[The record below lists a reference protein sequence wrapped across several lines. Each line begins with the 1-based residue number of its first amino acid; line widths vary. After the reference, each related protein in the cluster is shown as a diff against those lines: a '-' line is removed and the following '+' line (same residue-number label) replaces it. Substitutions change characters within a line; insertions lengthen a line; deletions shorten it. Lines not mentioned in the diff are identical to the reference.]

1 MKINKNKN
9 YYQLGVALIY
19 SLAAFT
25 PLDLFEAFNSNV
37 ELISPGIAL
46 VQVIGYISCFSIVFD
61 YANSK
66 YLKKFPWILMAISLA
81 GAFLTPFYL
90 YDDFW
95 AMAIQIIRQGF
106 CLVYAGYIANLFSR
120 ESS

>member
-9 YYQLGVALIY
+9 YYQIGIALIY

-25 PLDLFEAFNSNV
+25 PLDFFEAFNSNGD
-37 ELISPGIAL
+37 LISPGTAL
-46 VQVIGYISCFSIVFD
+46 LQVICYISCFSFAFD

-66 YLKKFPWILMAISLA
+66 YLKKFPWILMAISLG

-90 YDDFW
+90 YDNFW
-95 AMAIQIIRQGF
+95 AMAIQIMRQGF
-106 CLVYAGYIANLFSR
+106 CLVYAIYITNLFSR
-120 ESS
+120 GNS